1 MLLPDCSDETPS
13 EGSFAGLISRAKK
26 NLGGGVPMVAPGG
39 GAAPVPAGPAKPVA
53 PPKTESEL
61 QWEQIEK
68 KMARA
73 LKIGDM
79 DFTDL
84 TEVDEVSL

>member
-1 MLLPDCSDETPS
+1 MHFLDKAPS
-13 EGSFAGLISRAKK
+13 EGNFAGLISRAKN
-26 NLGGGVPMVAPGG
+26 NLAQNVVPMAASREVSSVATK
-39 GAAPVPAGPAKPVA
+39 APPAI
-53 PPKTESEL
+53 PKTESEL

-68 KMARA
+68 KISRA

-84 TEVDEVSL
+84 TEVDEVNNQFSA